1 MKCYYLFQVA
11 VGGAAEADNSVP
23 CQPDSKEDSGKVIEV
38 IKETDNVTGGDPGVF
53 SLEKRR
59 RKKKKAASIEG
70 LGHEAMENE
79 SGQEKGND
87 LILEKEIIKEV
98 VDTGL
103 INIAGKHGNE
113 EVSISLNKFTVH

>member
-1 MKCYYLFQVA
+1 M
-11 VGGAAEADNSVP
+11 
-23 CQPDSKEDSGKVIEV
+23 EV
-38 IKETDNVTGGDPGVF
+38 IKETDNVTGGDPAVF

-70 LGHEAMENE
+70 LAHEAMENE

-113 EVSISLNKFTVH
+113 EVSISLNKFTVHP